1 MNASERRVG
10 FGFDVH
16 PLVAERPLVI
26 GGVQVPFPRGL
37 AGHSD
42 GDVLS
47 HAIMDALLGA
57 ANLGNKGSLFP
68 STDPRYK
75 DACSLTFLK
84 TVAGLF
90 GEQGWRIVNVDATI
104 VAQRPVLS
112 PYFPEMVKAVSAALS
127 IDPSRV
133 SVKATTTD
141 HLGFLGREEGIAA
154 CAIALLELVL

>member
-1 MNASERRVG
+1 MNVSERRVG

-16 PLVAERPLVI
+16 PLVVGRLLVI

-75 DACSLTFLK
+75 DARSLTFLE
-84 TVAGLF
+84 TVAGLL